1 MFLLNENGEPL
12 NGGTS
17 ITPELH
23 DLDGD
28 RDLDLLIGTRSSGVF
43 MINNI
48 GTRDI
53 PEWSATKVSLKTTSN
68 KKIKGSNAHLAD
80 INGDGLLDITCGEE
94 YGGGIYY
101 LNTSADQALQF
112 ADSQVLFQPT
122 PWDERETQ
130 HGVRPGSRTKMHVAD
145 YNGDGKADVLVGDVA
160 WEEYLLPPLSE
171 AKEKEMREFEPQY
184 AAAKAEN
191 DLAWDERNTYVG
203 KEGGIPDE
211 VMERCEA
218 ADAKFAPLS
227 KQWYS
232 YSREKTRTHGY
243 VWVVYQK

>member
-1 MFLLNENGEPL
+1 VFLLNENGEPL
-12 NGGTS
+12 NGGIS

-28 RDLDLLIGTRSSGVF
+28 NDLDLLIGTRSSGVF
-43 MINNI
+43 MIHNI

-53 PEWSATKVSLKTTSN
+53 PEWSATRVALKTISN

-80 INGDGLLDITCGEE
+80 INGDGLLDISCGNEN
-94 YGGGIYY
+94 GGGVYY
-101 LNTSADQALQF
+101 LNTSASQDLQF

-130 HGVRPGSRTKMHVAD
+130 PGVRPGARTKMHVAD
-145 YNGDGKADVLVGDVA
+145 YNGDGKADVLVGDVT

-171 AKEKEMREFEPQY
+171 AKEKEKREFKPQY
-184 AAAKAEN
+184 EAAKAEN
-191 DLAWDERNTYVG
+191 DRAWDERNSYVG
-203 KEGGIPDE
+203 KAGGIPDD
-211 VMERCEA
+211 VIQRCKA
-218 ADAKFAPLS
+218 ADAKFAPFNE
-227 KQWYS
+227 QWYS
-232 YSREKTRTHGY
+232 YNLERTRTHGY